1 MGNESELCYVDSLT
15 KITMQGQ
22 TPAIVVYSL
31 IKSKAK
37 VLFRNSLKFGFL
49 TFYILQ
55 LACKLNFP

>member
-15 KITMQGQ
+15 KITMQDQ